1 MLQRDFSR
9 PSPSPPHCPLP
20 FPPPQNSA
28 AQKERIAPAGASAGY
43 YTSHFYANGQHCDET
58 GKGRATEVQFFCCG
72 AETSGGSGSGS
83 GGGAPH
89 ILDLA
94 EPGGA
99 GTCKYILRVCVPAL
113 CAEHPMAR
121 ALSSVF
127 RTQKAKAAG
136 LDAPAPR
143 LAAGVAGGRAPAAGA
158 PEAGAGGGA
167 EQAATP
173 PHRELTAPS
182 EAYDA
187 RALPDSFYAAALST
201 LVGEEEVAGVA
212 GGHWGGSG
220 GPIQFR

>member
-1 MLQRDFSR
+1 VS
-9 PSPSPPHCPLP
+9 
-20 FPPPQNSA
+20 
-28 AQKERIAPAGASAGY
+28 GGY

-72 AETSGGSGSGS
+72 AETSSSSSSSSSSGG

-127 RTQKAKAAG
+127 RAQKAKAAG
-136 LDAPAPR
+136 LGAPAQR
-143 LAAGVAGGRAPAAGA
+143 MAAGVQAAGA
-158 PEAGAGGGA
+158 ADAAGAAAAAAPQQAGTGADAGAGAGGA
-167 EQAATP
+167 EAVAI
-173 PHRELTAPS
+173 PHRELTPPS

-187 RALPDSFYAAALST
+187 RALPDSFYAAALSA

-212 GGHWGGSG
+212 GRHWGGSG
-220 GPIQFR
+220 GPVQFR

>member
-1 MLQRDFSR
+1 M
-9 PSPSPPHCPLP
+9 
-20 FPPPQNSA
+20 
-28 AQKERIAPAGASAGY
+28 SAGY

-72 AETSGGSGSGS
+72 AETSSSGSGSGS
-83 GGGAPH
+83 GAPH

-127 RTQKAKAAG
+127 RAQKAKAAG
-136 LDAPAPR
+136 LGAPAQR
-143 LAAGVAGGRAPAAGA
+143 MAAGVQAAGA
-158 PEAGAGGGA
+158 ADAAAGAAAGAAAAAAAPQQGDAGAGAGAGA
-167 EQAATP
+167 EAAAI
-173 PHRELTAPS
+173 PHRELTPPS

-187 RALPDSFYAAALST
+187 RALPDSFYAAALSA

-212 GGHWGGSG
+212 GRHWGGSG
-220 GPIQFR
+220 GPVQFR